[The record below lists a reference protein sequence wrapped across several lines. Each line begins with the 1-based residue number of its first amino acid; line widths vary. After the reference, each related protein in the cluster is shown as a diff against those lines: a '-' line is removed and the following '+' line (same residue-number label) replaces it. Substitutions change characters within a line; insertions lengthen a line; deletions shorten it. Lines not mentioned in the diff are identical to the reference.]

1 LDVKIEEIRVV
12 LKPRVHKVIT
22 RLVNDGDSQGY
33 PGYQPEH
40 KHEIF
45 RVTSTKT
52 KKVWI
57 IDIGGTQF
65 GIHRAMWTWKEYQ
78 SPFTQE
84 VDQAFPFGTH
94 KAALKKASEFQ
105 GNPTLTCGVSGKI
118 AECLAS
124 AVNNDWQAAS
134 DFTLSQMVALHEEH
148 FNRAK
153 LELLKFMNGVVRIFV
168 HTNNFQAKHK
178 AAVAYELNHPGLSKR
193 RTEEVL
199 NAFFASVAS
208 SETV

>member
-12 LKPRVHKVIT
+12 LKPHVHKVIT
-22 RLVNDGDSQGY
+22 RIVNDGDRHGY

-45 RVTSTKT
+45 HVISTKT
-52 KKVWI
+52 KKVWV
-57 IDIGGTQF
+57 IDISGAQF

-78 SPFTQE
+78 SRFTQE
-84 VDQAFPFGTH
+84 VDQVFPFGTH
-94 KAALKKASEFQ
+94 KAALKKASEIH
-105 GNPTLTCGVSGKI
+105 GNPTMTCGVAGKI

-124 AVNNDWQAAS
+124 AVNDDWHAAS
-134 DFTLSQMVALHEEH
+134 EFTLSQMVALDEEH
-148 FNRAK
+148 FNKAK
-153 LELLKFMNGVVRIFV
+153 LELLKFMDDVVRIFV
-168 HTNNFQAKHK
+168 DTNNFQAEYK

-193 RTEEVL
+193 RTEGVL